1 MHPSQGA
8 APAYLCY
15 FAWKSPALSGRLR
28 APHTI
33 DIPFVFDNTEV
44 PNVRSPVIPPAR
56 NERHGIRLESCE
68 RAFAAPGRGAGGAS
82 LEEIAREETRKR
94 RANHRSEHRNES
106 VIPPGVHSAT
116 DRQESVHDAGP
127 EIARRVDGIAG
138 RTAE

>member
-44 PNVRSPVIPPAR
+44 PLVMTRSPQAKSLAAKMSAAWI
-56 NERHGIRLESCE
+56 
-68 RAFAAPGRGAGGAS
+68 AFARSGNPNHSGLPERPAYD
-82 LEEIAREETRKR
+82 IQR
-94 RANHRSEHRNES
+94 RATLVFDDQCALASDPAGAQRKAWD
-106 VIPPGVHSAT
+106 SA
-116 DRQESVHDAGP
+116 
-127 EIARRVDGIAG
+127 
-138 RTAE
+138 